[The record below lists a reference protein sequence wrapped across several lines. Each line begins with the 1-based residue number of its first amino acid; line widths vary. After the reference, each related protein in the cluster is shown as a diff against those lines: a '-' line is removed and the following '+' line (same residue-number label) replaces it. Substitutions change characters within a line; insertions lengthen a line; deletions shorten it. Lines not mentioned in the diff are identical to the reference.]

1 MASLEVDVFSMASSF
16 IEDILGSEVD
26 EKAVSAVVGSLES
39 QLASPSSSTSSTVK
53 TLPIL
58 QRPSQVSSTSSS
70 AASNASQSN
79 NSVVATITNNTVPQ
93 VQAITGKTLYH
104 TNSNSGAVSIPI
116 NIAPRPAVTTAVS
129 LAPRTVT
136 LLSPRARGYIP
147 VQSGGIGLPLMM
159 GPLPGQ
165 LPLSSRMVP
174 GAISLPRPAA
184 PQNLISKMTS
194 QVRNVQQSESAQR
207 IAVAQIKHEPRL
219 AQPTILNNNLHAQ
232 PPKTVQVA
240 QNHSNLLA
248 KKTGPVQGNAANH
261 VLSTVL
267 SKTVTTAGGAI
278 VTNTLGNVQ
287 GNMYKNK
294 QVQQMIRV
302 REQVMKLKGFF
313 TKLTDLATDQSPEVG
328 NAVQQLIQDV
338 MVGDW
343 AFAPWG
349 SGFEGQMGQNV
360 HNYFCEK

>member
-39 QLASPSSSTSSTVK
+39 QLASPLSSTSSTVK

-58 QRPSQVSSTSSS
+58 QRPSQVSSASSS

-79 NSVVATITNNTVPQ
+79 NSVAATITNNTVPQ
-93 VQAITGKTLYH
+93 AQAIMGKTLYH
-104 TNSNSGAVSIPI
+104 TNSTSGAVSIPI

-147 VQSGGIGLPLMM
+147 VQSGGIGLPLTMC
-159 GPLPGQ
+159 PLPGQ

-232 PPKTVQVA
+232 HPKTVQVA

-248 KKTGPVQGNAANH
+248 KKTGPVQGNVANH
-261 VLSTVL
+261 VLL

-287 GNMYKNK
+287 GNMYKTK
-294 QVQQMIRV
+294 QVHQMIRV

-328 NAVQQLIQDV
+328 NVVQQLIQDV

-343 AFAPWG
+343 AFAPCG
-349 SGFEGQMGQNV
+349 SGFEGQMEQNV
-360 HNYFCEK
+360 HHYFCEK